1 MTSTDP
7 SVVDNPGE
15 SRFELETD
23 AGPAV
28 LEYRRSGDRL
38 ALIHTEVPPA
48 VRERGLGTRLVEAAF
63 LEAREKGLRI
73 VPHCPFVRDYVAKH
87 PEVAGLVE
95 KES

>member
-1 MTSTDP
+1 MP
-7 SVVDNPGE
+7 GMNPAVVDNPGE

-23 AGPAV
+23 AGLAV
-28 LEYRRSGDRL
+28 LDYRRSGDQL
-38 ALIHTEVPPA
+38 ALIHTEVPPR

-73 VPHCPFVRDYVAKH
+73 VPHCPFVRAYVEEH

-95 KES
+95 KKP